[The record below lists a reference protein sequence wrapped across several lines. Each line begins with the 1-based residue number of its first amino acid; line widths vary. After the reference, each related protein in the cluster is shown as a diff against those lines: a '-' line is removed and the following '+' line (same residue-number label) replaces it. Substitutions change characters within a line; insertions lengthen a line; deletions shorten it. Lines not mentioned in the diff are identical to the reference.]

1 MSASTTTTD
10 DRLARLLDRQEIID
24 LTVAYCYI
32 LDERQYEQL
41 REVFTPDARV
51 DYGSAVC
58 EGVAAII
65 EKVRGSIQMLDAT
78 QHIVSSH
85 RVTID
90 GDTASSSC
98 QLFSQHVRKGTAEG
112 ELYTIGGRYHDE
124 LVRTS
129 DGWRI
134 ATRVLERLWTQGAR
148 EVVRKD

>member
-1 MSASTTTTD
+1 MSATTD

-32 LDERQYEQL
+32 LDDRQYEQL
-41 REVFTPDARV
+41 REVFTPDAKV

-58 EGVAAII
+58 EGVTAII
-65 EKVRGSIQMLDAT
+65 EKVRGSIHMVDAT

-85 RVTID
+85 RVTLD

-98 QLFSQHVRKGTAEG
+98 QLYSQHVRKGTPEG

-124 LVRTS
+124 LVRTPE
-129 DGWRI
+129 GWRI
-134 ATRVLERLWTQGAR
+134 RSRVLERLWSEGAR